1 MSWSISYHLD
11 TKCSM
16 VSTLRRCLY
25 SSCMHCC
32 VLCLISRSMVI
43 TSYHQVGVG
52 LEKEAWFV
60 RSYGGKPETNSFG
73 NFLYSWQWFFW
84 LMMLCRSIL
93 KCKMF
98 SSIYLSSRLFLI
110 FCFSGNWRVKLKIYI
125 SIEKSTSFMTLRKS
139 QYNMWHE
146 NMKMQFRYH
155 SKPHNIWLYSVLS
168 SDNSIT

>member
-1 MSWSISYHLD
+1 MFVFLLHALLCPVSNITLDGHHFIS
-11 TKCSM
+11 SG
-16 VSTLRRCLY
+16 R
-25 SSCMHCC
+25 
-32 VLCLISRSMVI
+32 SR
-43 TSYHQVGVG
+43 TRNG
-52 LEKEAWFV
+52 AWFV
-60 RSYGGKPETNSFG
+60 RSYGGKPETNSFR
-73 NFLYSWQWFFW
+73 FFFYSWQWFFW

-146 NMKMQFRYH
+146 NMKMQFCYH
-155 SKPHNIWLYSVLS
+155 SKPQNIWLYSVLS